1 MLLWIRGD
9 GGTGSGATPWAAS
22 RGLLSPLPPAARA
35 GELRDAEKKA
45 GRRKKL
51 LMILAPPPT
60 APHGYF
66 EMKRMWFCKAQ
77 NLMMNVPP
85 SSLQSSGPGY
95 F

>member
-1 MLLWIRGD
+1 MGRQ
-9 GGTGSGATPWAAS
+9 GSGH
-22 RGLLSPLPPAARA
+22 PLRCVTGTALPTPPADRA
-35 GELRDAEKKA
+35 GEVETPKSREKKEA
-45 GRRKKL
+45 
-51 LMILAPPPT
+51 AQDTCPPPR
-60 APHGYF
+60 PHGYF